1 MSSIERREATRSYP
15 RGAWVARW
23 RTPDGKSRKRTF
35 ERKIDA
41 QRHLD
46 GVTASVITGQYVDPR
61 AGRSTFREYAD
72 TWLAAQVH
80 KPSTAALYEGHLRRN
95 AYPILGDFPLDAIL
109 PSTIQA
115 WVKRLS
121 TDDLVAERP
130 ALAPATVATVYKIV
144 ATILRSAVRDR
155 KIAMS
160 PCSGIALPEVRG
172 KRVQPMTTEQVER
185 LRDAIRPE
193 LRAFVVLIA
202 GTGLRS
208 SEALGVTRDRLRLLG
223 KNPSVVVDRQLVT
236 ISGEGGKVS
245 FGSPKTR
252 ASIRTVP
259 LPRVVVAAL
268 NEHLG
273 KYEVEP
279 DGLVFTLGGEPITR
293 QRIGHAWRP
302 AAAAAGLSEAT
313 GTGQH
318 ALRHYYASLLIRYGE
333 SVKTVQARLGHA
345 SAAETLDTYSHLW
358 HDAEDRTREAVD
370 SVLGAVS
377 PRATAGSGHE

>member
-35 ERKIDA
+35 ERKVDA
-41 QRHLD
+41 QRHID
-46 GVTASVITGQYVDPR
+46 RVTASLVTGQYVDPR
-61 AGRSTFREYAD
+61 AGRATFRVYAD
-72 TWLAAQVH
+72 AWLAAQVH

-95 AYPILGDFPLDAIL
+95 VYPILGDLPLDSIL
-109 PSTIQA
+109 PSTVQA
-115 WVKRLS
+115 WIKRLS
-121 TDDLVAERP
+121 MDDPVTDRV
-130 ALAPATVATVYKIV
+130 ALAPATVTTVYKIV

-155 KIAMS
+155 KVAVS
-160 PCSGIALPEVRG
+160 PCSGIALPEIES
-172 KRVQPMTTEQVER
+172 KRVQPMTTEQVEL

-193 LRAFVVLIA
+193 LRALVVLIA

-208 SEALGVTRDRLRLLG
+208 SEALGLTRDRLRLLG
-223 KNPSVVVDRQLVT
+223 KNPSVIVDRQLVT
-236 ISGEGGKVS
+236 LSGVGGKVS

-252 ASIRTVP
+252 SSLRTVP

-268 NEHLG
+268 NEHLAEH
-273 KYEVEP
+273 EVEA
-279 DGLVFTLGGEPITR
+279 DGLVFTLGSEPITR

-302 AAAAAGLSEAT
+302 AAAAAGLNEAT

-345 SAAETLDTYSHLW
+345 SATETLDT
-358 HDAEDRTREAVD
+358 
-370 SVLGAVS
+370 
-377 PRATAGSGHE
+377 